1 MIQVARGWW
10 QPGFARTGRPLPDR
24 LVRRAIS
31 AIAAAPSRMG
41 TIYRLHSMLT
51 NSTNSSHA
59 PIRAV
64 IIDLDGTML
73 DTLPDFHVA
82 INAMR
87 GQFGYAPITQQ
98 QIALMIG
105 KGSENLIR
113 TVLAL
118 EHDAAGVEQRFD
130 EAMALYQRHYLAIN
144 GDHSVIYDGV
154 IDGLEAMKADR
165 LRLACVTNKPI
176 AFATPLLAQK
186 GLAPYFEIVYGGD
199 SLARK
204 KPDPMPLLQVC
215 TDFDLP
221 PSQVVAIG
229 DSSNDAEAARAAGCF
244 VLTVPYGYNHGRAIH
259 ETDSDGIVTSLVEAA
274 TLIRSHNHNAY

>member
-1 MIQVARGWW
+1 MTNFIQS
-10 QPGFARTGRPLPDR
+10 
-24 LVRRAIS
+24 I
-31 AIAAAPSRMG
+31 
-41 TIYRLHSMLT
+41 
-51 NSTNSSHA
+51 HA
-59 PIRAV
+59 PIRAA

-87 GQFGYAPITQQ
+87 GEFGYAPITQQ

-113 TVLAL
+113 AVLAL

-154 IDGLEAMKADR
+154 IEGLDAMKADG

-215 TDFDLP
+215 ADFDLA

-229 DSSNDAEAARAAGCF
+229 DSSNDAEAARRAGCF

-274 TLIRSHNHNAY
+274 TLIRFHNHNTY